1 MLMLCFDRSAATSL
15 FMQVTL
21 APNVPPHLLI
31 GIGEPTLTLII
42 IGMRFKNSGCRSRK
56 AESEIEKE
64 GSELGVVFIKSASAG
79 AD

>member
-31 GIGEPTLTLII
+31 GIGEPTLTLIMR
-42 IGMRFKNSGCRSRK
+42 GMCLAKSGSRK